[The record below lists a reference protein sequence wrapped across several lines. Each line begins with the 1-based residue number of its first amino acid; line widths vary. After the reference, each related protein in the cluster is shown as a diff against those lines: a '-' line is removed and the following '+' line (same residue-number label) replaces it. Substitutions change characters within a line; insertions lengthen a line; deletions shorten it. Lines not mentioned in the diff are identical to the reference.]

1 MIHQGTQM
9 VQIQTKIE
17 MLTHHP
23 DPGSLVNVRTLGA
36 QSLTNQEVL

>member
-1 MIHQGTQM
+1 M